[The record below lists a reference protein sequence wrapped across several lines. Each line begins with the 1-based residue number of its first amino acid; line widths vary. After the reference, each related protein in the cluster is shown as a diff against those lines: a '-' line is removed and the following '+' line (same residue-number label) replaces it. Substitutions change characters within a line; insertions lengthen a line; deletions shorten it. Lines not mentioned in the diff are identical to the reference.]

1 MDKFD
6 ELMSMMKGVIK
17 TNEEEK
23 KVNVIAI
30 VITALLVVVAIAA
43 AVYAVYRFTQP
54 DFDDDFDDD
63 FGDDDDLDEFFED
76 EDDEPVVAPKAAEAD
91 NDTKASEGAD

>member
-1 MDKFD
+1 MDKID

-43 AVYAVYRFTQP
+43 AVFAIYRFTQP

-76 EDDEPVVAPKAAEAD
+76 EDDEPVAAPKAD
-91 NDTKASEGAD
+91 KAPDEKKAEGAD

>member
-1 MDKFD
+1 MDKMD

-17 TNEEEK
+17 TKEDEK
-23 KVNVIAI
+23 KVNIVAI
-30 VITALLVVVAIAA
+30 VITALIVVVAIAA

-76 EDDEPVVAPKAAEAD
+76 EEDEPAVKSDTEKKAKED
-91 NDTKASEGAD
+91 EVKS

>member
-1 MDKFD
+1 MDRID
-6 ELMSMMKGVIK
+6 ELMSMMKGIIK
-17 TNEEEK
+17 TEDEDK
-23 KVNVIAI
+23 KVNVVAI

-54 DFDDDFDDD
+54 DFDDDFDED

-76 EDDEPVVAPKAAEAD
+76 EDEESEAPVKTSSDDKSKTDEE
-91 NDTKASEGAD
+91 

>member
-1 MDKFD
+1 MDKID

-17 TNEEEK
+17 TDEEEK
-23 KVNVIAI
+23 KVNVVAI
-30 VITALLVVVAIAA
+30 VITALLVVVAIAT
-43 AVYAVYRFTQP
+43 AVYAIYRFTQP

-76 EDDEPVVAPKAAEAD
+76 EDDEPVSTPKSDRMAEEK
-91 NDTKASEGAD
+91 KAEGAD

>member
-1 MDKFD
+1 MDKMD

-17 TNEEEK
+17 TKEDEK
-23 KVNVIAI
+23 KVNIVAI
-30 VITALLVVVAIAA
+30 VITALIVVVAIAV

-76 EDDEPVVAPKAAEAD
+76 EDEESEVPVKTSSDDKSKADEE
-91 NDTKASEGAD
+91 